1 MNLRL
6 ASAVVDED
14 DNNNDQVPQPQAAAE
29 PLEKPAIIE

>member
-6 ASAVVDED
+6 ASAVLEED
-14 DNNNDQVPQPQAAAE
+14 DNNNNQAPQVQAAAE